1 MLIGIDPLLSG
12 DALALLR
19 DMGHGDSIVL
29 ADANF
34 PAHYLGPPAIRI
46 DSDLARA
53 GRAILSVMPLDGFVD
68 APIQRM
74 EIDGRPKEQNDAHR
88 EFAAMVEEVAG
99 TWPMG
104 SIERFRFYEEAR
116 ACVAVVRHPGA
127 PALCQ
132 HDPDQGCPRR
142 GRCRGPAGAADP
154 SPPWPAALRGV
165 SSRRGEQSSRREAWP
180 VPPPWW
186 W

>member
-1 MLIGIDPLLSG
+1 MLIGLDPLLSS

-19 DMGHGDSIVL
+19 DMGHGDSVVL

-46 DSDLARA
+46 DADLVRA

-68 APIQRM
+68 APVQRM
-74 EIDGRPKEQNDAHR
+74 EVDGRPKEPNEAHR
-88 EFAAMVEEVAG
+88 EFAAMVAEVAA

-116 ACVAVVRHPGA
+116 GCVAVFATLERRPYANIILTKGVIGEDGAVVRPER
-127 PALCQ
+127 PIRR
-132 HDPDQGCPRR
+132 PR
-142 GRCRGPAGAADP
+142 G
-154 SPPWPAALRGV
+154 LR
-165 SSRRGEQSSRREAWP
+165 P
-180 VPPPWW
+180 
-186 W
+186 